1 MAETADILAHVDW
14 GQLLGIDL
22 IGRVFFR
29 KADRPTSVRV
39 MLALVM
45 AALAP
50 TVAWLLGANAAL
62 DAACVPLG
70 YFTGHV
76 VASVVYRNRLP
87 G

>member
-1 MAETADILAHVDW
+1 MDW

-29 KADRPTSVRV
+29 KADRPSSVRV

-50 TVAWLLGANAAL
+50 TIAWLLGANVAV
-62 DAACVPLG
+62 DVACVPLG
-70 YFTGHV
+70 YLTGHA
-76 VASVVYRNRLP
+76 VASVVYRNRLA